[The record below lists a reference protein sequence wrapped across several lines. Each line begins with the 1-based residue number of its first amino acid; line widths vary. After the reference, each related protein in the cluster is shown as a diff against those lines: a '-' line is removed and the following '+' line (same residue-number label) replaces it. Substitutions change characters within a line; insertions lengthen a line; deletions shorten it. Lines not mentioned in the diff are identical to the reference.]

1 MKFHEAILVGIVK
14 NFVVEA
20 LSTCRVKSHE
30 NLASE
35 RGTNRQQRIFK
46 SPHINRFLDWVYI
59 LGKP

>member
-1 MKFHEAILVGIVK
+1 MKLHEAILVGIVK

-35 RGTNRQQRIFK
+35 RGFTDCNGYLKVLRLK
-46 SPHINRFLDWVYI
+46 GSWLFL
-59 LGKP
+59 